1 MVAGWGS
8 LATSCTSAPPP
19 SLAALCTKPA
29 AEVQYTQSSNT
40 ASPRTLSTSLQLVS
54 VNNDPVVLT
63 TPPPDDDPVPR
74 LGVEGEGGNVS
85 PAAVCPVQRVLL
97 GVQGEVLGLIHHAV
111 V

>member
-1 MVAGWGS
+1 M
-8 LATSCTSAPPP
+8 TI
-19 SLAALCTKPA
+19 
-29 AEVQYTQSSNT
+29 E
-40 ASPRTLSTSLQLVS
+40 
-54 VNNDPVVLT
+54 DPVVLT

-111 V
+111 YSHIDTTLEMPPFGSSLLKLFLCQRIFDNQGRD